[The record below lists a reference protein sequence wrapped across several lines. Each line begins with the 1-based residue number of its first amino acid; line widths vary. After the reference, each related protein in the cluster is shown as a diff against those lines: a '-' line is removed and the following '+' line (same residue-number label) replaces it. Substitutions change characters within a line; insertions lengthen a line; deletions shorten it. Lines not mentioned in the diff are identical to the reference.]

1 MCTRPST
8 KIRFRCCDPLNQIVS
23 EHSTTRGFPKCE
35 SRGAGVEYRANSDT
49 LGVLLV
55 IALLSIP
62 PSVISMFLLR
72 LKNARV
78 F

>member
-1 MCTRPST
+1 MWKPA
-8 KIRFRCCDPLNQIVS
+8 
-23 EHSTTRGFPKCE
+23 
-35 SRGAGVEYRANSDT
+35 AGVEYRANSDT

-62 PSVISMFLLR
+62 PSVISTFLLR
-72 LKNARV
+72 LKNTRV